1 MKLLIV
7 IPDYCITDLAIEC
20 LRSLEGACSAFP
32 ARGWPS
38 ARRDGQRRSAAAP
51 RCDRRERVVSGSI
64 RHCTRIMAI
73 TGGNNLVI
81 RAALAS
87 SDPPEYVLLLNAD
100 TIVQDG
106 ALEELVAFMDGHPR
120 AGIAGSRLLSPEGE
134 IKARRIAS

>member
-1 MKLLIV
+1 M
-7 IPDYCITDLAIEC
+7 
-20 LRSLEGACSAFP
+20 
-32 ARGWPS
+32 
-38 ARRDGQRRSAAAP
+38 QRVPGTRVAVCETGRAATAAAP
-51 RCDRRERVVSGSI
+51 RCDRRESRGSWSI
-64 RHCTRIMAI
+64 DGCTRIALF
-73 TGGNNLVI
+73 TGGNNLPI